1 MRVLFLHADHF
12 SYEVTGETSI
22 TKQLDPI
29 PPEMNKGSAKEVL
42 VCMISIEK
50 GDGEKA
56 GSIVHSAAA
65 NIADQCEKVNTQQVF
80 LYPYAHLSASL
91 ETPRAAARI
100 MEQLESTLSKD
111 DKFTV
116 YRAPFGF
123 YKKFDI
129 KVKGHPLS
137 ELGRTISVED
147 KDKESAGLKAET
159 EKISEWLIMTPDG
172 SVTPAQDYNF
182 QKNKVLK
189 ALFDYETEGS
199 RVSEEAP
206 PHIRL
211 MQEHEMVDYE
221 PASDAGN
228 FRWYPKGYVM
238 KKVLEEQINSVLNQ
252 YGAMQV
258 ETPIMYSYQHPALA
272 KYLDKFPAR
281 QYTVLSDKADYFLR
295 FAACFGQYLMKHDMQ
310 ISYRQL
316 PLRLYELTH
325 YSFRREQTGEL
336 TGLKRLRSFTMPDM
350 HTLCADV
357 PQAIEEML
365 NQVKL
370 SFDWMDSLDFK
381 RDEYGVGLRVV
392 KGFYE
397 EHGDYIKEI
406 AKYYGWPILIEIWP
420 EQYFYFVTKFEVN
433 FIDSQ
438 GKASA
443 LSTVQIDVKNPGD
456 FGINYID
463 DHSNPQTPMMLHTS
477 VSGSIDRNIYALLE
491 QQAIKMKKGEKPHFP
506 FWLAPT
512 QVRLIPVKEDHLD
525 YALELARKLK
535 GRVDIDDRNETVGK
549 RIRVAEK
556 EWIPLIIVIGDKE
569 IASDQLP
576 VRIRGKAKP
585 ESMTVEQVCD
595 YFDGE
600 MKGKVFRPLNLP
612 MLVSLRPMF
621 RG

>member
-22 TKQLDPI
+22 SKQLDPI

-56 GSIVHSAAA
+56 ESIVQSAAS
-65 NIADQCEKVNTQQVF
+65 NITDHCEKVNTQNVF

-91 ETPRAAARI
+91 ETPRTAARI
-100 MEQLESTLSKD
+100 MERLESALTKD
-111 DKFTV
+111 EKFTV

-147 KDKESAGLKAET
+147 KDKESAGLKAED

-172 SVTPAQDYNF
+172 KVTPARDFNF

-189 ALFDYETEGS
+189 ALYEYETEGS
-199 RVSEEAP
+199 RISEEAP

-238 KKVLEEQINSVLNQ
+238 KKILEEQINSVLNQ

-281 QYTVLSDKADYFLR
+281 QYTVLSEKSDYFLR

-310 ISYRQL
+310 ISHRQL

-350 HTLCADV
+350 HTLCADI

-370 SFDWMDSLDFK
+370 SFDWMDCLDFK

-392 KGFYE
+392 REFYR
-397 EHGDYIKEI
+397 EHGDYIKKI
-406 AKYYGWPILIEIWP
+406 AKYCGCPMLIEIWP
-420 EQYFYFVTKFEVN
+420 EQYFYFITKFEVN

-463 DHSNPQTPMMLHTS
+463 GHSNPQTPMMLHTS

-491 QQAIKMKKGEKPHFP
+491 QQAIKMKKGEKAHFP

-512 QVRLIPVKEDHLD
+512 QVRLIPVKEDHLS
-525 YALELARKLK
+525 YTLELAKKLK

-549 RIRVAEK
+549 RIRAAEK

-569 IASDQLP
+569 IDSQQLP
-576 VRIRGKAKP
+576 VRIRGTAKP
-585 ESMTVEQVCD
+585 ESMTAEQVCE

-600 MKGKVFRPLNLP
+600 MKDRVFRPLNLP
-612 MLVSLRPMF
+612 RLVSLRPIF